1 MDELQKLMGDSYKED
16 LTIDD
21 IKNFMKGKNFADLSS
36 GNYVDKNKYNADI
49 KNLNDKISAKDT
61 ELQSKMTDDEK
72 AKAASN
78 AQAAEIERLTK
89 LLSENTI
96 TTNKSVANSSLAE
109 SLGLIGVKSDD
120 KDLMSFIDNITTED
134 KERTTSV
141 AQYVN
146 KLIKD
151 AYEKGKKDST
161 KDAMG
166 NFGKQKGSS
175 DNGQPEIG
183 ELGKKLAQQ
192 NGVNNKKFDYFNKN

>member
-120 KDLMSFIDNITTED
+120 KDLMSFIDNITT
-134 KERTTSV
+134 
-141 AQYVN
+141 
-146 KLIKD
+146 
-151 AYEKGKKDST
+151 GKKDST

-175 DNGQPEIG
+175 GSGQPEIG

-192 NGVNNKKFDYFNKN
+192 NSVNDKKFDYFNKN

>member
-175 DNGQPEIG
+175 GSGQPEIG

-192 NGVNNKKFDYFNKN
+192 NSVNDKKFDYFNKN